1 MVFSILAMYLRLKYA
16 GESLDGKGFSA
27 GKIITRTDKK
37 LQLYLRGEGIKNPGG
52 DVGIFFH
59 D

>member
-1 MVFSILAMYLRLKYA
+1 MYLRLKYA

-37 LQLYLRGEGIKNPGG
+37 LQLHLRGEGIKNPGG